1 MQNEIAASLDAYNM
15 RMPFFNPEFTHHLL
29 FLTKY
34 SAVDITSCNKRDL
47 VR

>member
-15 RMPFFNPEFTHHLL
+15 RMPFFNPEFTHYL
-29 FLTKY
+29 FLAKY
-34 SAVDITSCNKRDL
+34 SAVDITLCNKRDL